1 MTVYTKPEMYILD
14 LSRNKLFNNIKAL
27 N

>member
-1 MTVYTKPEMYILD
+1 MTVYTKPEMYTLD
-14 LSRNKLFNNIKAL
+14 LSGNKLFSYIKAL